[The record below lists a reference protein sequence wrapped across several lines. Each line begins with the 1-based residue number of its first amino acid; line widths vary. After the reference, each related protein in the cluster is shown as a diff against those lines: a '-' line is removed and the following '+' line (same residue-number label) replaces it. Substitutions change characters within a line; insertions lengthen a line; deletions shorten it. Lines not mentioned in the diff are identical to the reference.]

1 MGTFGAELPEAG
13 TVSSVLTRLTE
24 TLLSDFE
31 GMDPGE
37 FRDERDI
44 LAWVKGLDRSDDV
57 NAYVVS
63 CVQRNPGWLKL
74 LSRRVR
80 RYLEAGPRA

>member
-1 MGTFGAELPEAG
+1 MGTFGAELPEPG
-13 TVSSVLTRLTE
+13 TVPSVLTRLTE
-24 TLLSDFE
+24 TLLSDFG

-57 NAYVVS
+57 NSYVVS

-80 RYLEAGPRA
+80 RSLEAGQLA